1 MLKLKVDE
9 MSCGHCAAT
18 VTKAVEGV
26 SGVEKADIDLAKG
39 EVTVTGNPD
48 VAALIAAIDDAGYPA
63 RKLT

>member
-18 VTKAVEGV
+18 VTKVVEGV

-39 EVTVTGNPD
+39 EVTVTGNTD

-63 RKLT
+63 RELA

>member
-26 SGVEKADIDLAKG
+26 SGVEKADIDLTKG

-63 RKLT
+63 RELA

>member
-63 RKLT
+63 RELA

>member
-63 RKLT
+63 REMA

>member
-39 EVTVTGNPD
+39 EVTVIGNPD

-63 RKLT
+63 RELA

>member
-9 MSCGHCAAT
+9 MSCGQCAAT

-63 RKLT
+63 RELA

>member
-1 MLKLKVDE
+1 MLKLKVDD

-18 VTKAVEGV
+18 VTKAAEGI

-63 RKLT
+63 RELA

>member
-63 RKLT
+63 REVA